1 MAPLEAASR
10 TASMVPMNSEVA
22 ITVSGH
28 VFAYPT
34 VRPLAAS
41 SPLQP
46 LASATTAQ
54 DAPRLAA
61 GAERHPL
68 WAVEFATT
76 A

>member
-1 MAPLEAASR
+1 MRSQ
-10 TASMVPMNSEVA
+10 VA

-34 VRPLAAS
+34 VMSIGARGT
-41 SPLQP
+41 LQP
-46 LASATTAQ
+46 QAPSTAAQ
-54 DAPRLAA
+54 DAPRL
-61 GAERHPL
+61 GAETRRQPL

>member
-1 MAPLEAASR
+1 MKSQ
-10 TASMVPMNSEVA
+10 VA

-34 VRPLAAS
+34 VMSVSTSRALPRLAA
-41 SPLQP
+41 PT
-46 LASATTAQ
+46 AAQ
-54 DAPRLAA
+54 DAPRLDAQA
-61 GAERHPL
+61 DRNPL